1 MKRNTSLILN
11 ILIVILEVIGL
22 VVTVNINHKISYE
35 YYTEDSNILAIFS
48 SLLFVF
54 YIIRKKDIPR
64 WVQMFKYITTIGLTL
79 TFLVVVFILAP
90 MYNFNYVFL
99 LFNNSLLY
107 QHLLCPIISIIT
119 FIFFDDIDNI
129 RVIDNVI
136 GINLTIIYAVILI
149 IFNILGLVSGPYPF
163 LMVREQGVIISFFWL
178 IIIIGLTYFIGFILR
193 VLSNKFYLRGGKLD
207 EII

>member
-54 YIIRKKDIPR
+54 YIIRNKDIPR

-107 QHLLCPIISIIT
+107 QHLLCPIIIIIT